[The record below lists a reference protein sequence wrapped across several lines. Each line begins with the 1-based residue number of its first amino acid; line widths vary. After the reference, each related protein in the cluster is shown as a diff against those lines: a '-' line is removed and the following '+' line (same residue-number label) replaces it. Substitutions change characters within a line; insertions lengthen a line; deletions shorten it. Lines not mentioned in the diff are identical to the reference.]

1 MSTGRIDPRELL
13 ECARF
18 LLGGGG
24 EGAVSAVRLRR
35 ATSSAYYAAFHQI
48 TQHGAAWTIRSGDS
62 DQEEAVTRWFDH
74 GSIDK
79 AASLIVQMVPDPRT
93 GDRTGARRLF
103 PDLDGSPLLSV
114 AAAFSTLQGRRHEAD
129 YAHDVEVIRAAT
141 VADVDRVETLLD
153 QTDAMWET
161 EDPLYRNFLLLAFAL
176 PVVRAR

>member
-1 MSTGRIDPRELL
+1 MSTSRIDPRGLV

-18 LLGGGG
+18 LLGG
-24 EGAVSAVRLRR
+24 EDDVFASATRLRR

-48 TQHGAAWTIRSGDS
+48 TQHGAAWMVHRGGP

-79 AASLIVQMVPDPRT
+79 AAGLLVQMVADPRT

-103 PDLDGSPLLSV
+103 PNLAGSPVLAV

-129 YAHDVEVIRAAT
+129 YAHDVDVTRAAT
-141 VADVDRVETLLD
+141 VADIERAETLLER
-153 QTDAMWET
+153 TDAMWEA
-161 EDPLYRNFLLLAFAL
+161 EDRLYRNFLLLAFAL
-176 PVVRAR
+176 PVVRSR